1 MNKKLVDY
9 IQYALSNKPLAYQ
22 LGFLQAHLA
31 QIMLKDSKEIDK
43 FKAKIQQIDQ
53 DQKPTNKQ

>member
-9 IQYALSNKPLAYQ
+9 IAYALSNKPLAYQ

-31 QIMLKDSKEIDK
+31 QIMLKDSREIDK

>member
-1 MNKKLVDY
+1 MNKRLVDY

-31 QIMLKDSKEIDK
+31 EIMSKDTKHISD
-43 FKAKIQQIDQ
+43 FKAKIQRVDQ
-53 DQKPTNKQ
+53 SQKPKRM